1 MDAKQGVLII
11 SDRREPGRDPPSAI
25 RPVGQAPYIGGC
37 WHEWEFDGSDRR
49 IILCLETTLELRPGA
64 EGFDPFLLDELIAE
78 ATDLMR
84 ASVSPINSIR
94 IVPQSVPISDRTRR

>member
-1 MDAKQGVLII
+1 V
-11 SDRREPGRDPPSAI
+11 R
-25 RPVGQAPYIGGC
+25 C

-64 EGFDPFLLDELIAE
+64 EGFDPLLLDELVSE

-94 IVPQSVPISDRTRR
+94 IVPAATTMNDKGG

>member
-1 MDAKQGVLII
+1 M
-11 SDRREPGRDPPSAI
+11 SDHRKARRGSPIALPGK
-25 RPVGQAPYIGGC
+25 GQAPHVVRC

-64 EGFDPFLLDELIAE
+64 EGFDPLLLDELIAE

-94 IVPQSVPISDRTRR
+94 IVPAER